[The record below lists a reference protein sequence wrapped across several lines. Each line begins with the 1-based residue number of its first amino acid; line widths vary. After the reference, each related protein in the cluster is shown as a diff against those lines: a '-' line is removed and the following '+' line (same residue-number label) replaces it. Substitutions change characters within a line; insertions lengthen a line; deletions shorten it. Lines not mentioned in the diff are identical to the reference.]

1 MIFKKKITKI
11 IIINLI
17 FFLISISLIKANEV
31 KILFKINDQIITN
44 IDVENEYNYLIS
56 LNPSLKDLDKFQ
68 VLSFAKNS
76 MLKEVVKK
84 IEILKYYEL
93 NKKNETVDIMIKK
106 IFQNLGLNSKDQFI
120 KYLSENNLNFEDIY
134 KKIEIES
141 VWNQMIYSRFKD
153 KILID
158 EEAIKKKI
166 LDNPKKTENLL
177 ISEILVEFKNKTE
190 VKDIYNKI
198 VNSINDIGFEESVI
212 KYSVSNSKINS
223 GSLGWI
229 NKSSLSKNIL
239 DELNNIKIGEFTKPI
254 IISSGMLILKLN
266 DRKLVDQDINLDNEI
281 EKVIDFEMNNQLNK
295 LSTIHYNKIKNTLS
309 INEY

>member
-93 NKKNETVDIMIKK
+93 NNKNETVDIMIKK
-106 IFQNLGLNSKDQFI
+106 IFQNLGLNSEAQFK

-141 VWNQMIYSRFKD
+141 VWNQMIYSRFKN

-190 VKDIYNKI
+190 IRDIYNKI

-212 KYSVSNSKINS
+212 KYSISNSKINS

-254 IISSGMLILKLN
+254 IVSSGMLILKLN
-266 DRKLVDQDINLDNEI
+266 DKKLVDQDINLDYEI

>member
-93 NKKNETVDIMIKK
+93 NNKNETVDIMIKK
-106 IFQNLGLNSKDQFI
+106 IFQNLGLNSETQFK

-141 VWNQMIYSRFKD
+141 VWNQMIYSRFKN

-177 ISEILVEFKNKTE
+177 ISEILVEFKNRTE
-190 VKDIYNKI
+190 IRDIYNKI

-212 KYSVSNSKINS
+212 KYSISNSKINS

-254 IISSGMLILKLN
+254 IVSSGMLILKLN
-266 DRKLVDQDINLDNEI
+266 DRKLVDQDINLDYEI

>member
-93 NKKNETVDIMIKK
+93 NNKNETVDIMIKK
-106 IFQNLGLNSKDQFI
+106 IFQNLGLNSETQFK

-141 VWNQMIYSRFKD
+141 VWNQMIYSRFKN

-177 ISEILVEFKNKTE
+177 ISEILVEFKNRTE
-190 VKDIYNKI
+190 IRDIYNKI

-212 KYSVSNSKINS
+212 KYSISNSKINS

-266 DRKLVDQDINLDNEI
+266 DRKLVDQDINLDYEI

>member
-31 KILFKINDQIITN
+31 KILFKINDQIITT
-44 IDVENEYNYLIS
+44 IDVENEYNYLTS

-106 IFQNLGLNSKDQFI
+106 IFQNLGLNSEAQFK

-141 VWNQMIYSRFKD
+141 VWNQMIYSRFKN

-177 ISEILVEFKNKTE
+177 ISEILVEFKNRTE
-190 VKDIYNKI
+190 IRDIYNKI

-212 KYSVSNSKINS
+212 KYSISNSKINS

-254 IISSGMLILKLN
+254 IVSSGMLILKLN
-266 DRKLVDQDINLDNEI
+266 DKKLVDQDINLDYEI

>member
-266 DRKLVDQDINLDNEI
+266 DRKLVDQDINLNYEI

>member
-141 VWNQMIYSRFKD
+141 VWNQMIYSRFKN

-190 VKDIYNKI
+190 IRDIYNKI

-212 KYSVSNSKINS
+212 KYSISNSKINS

-254 IISSGMLILKLN
+254 IVSSGMLILKLN
-266 DRKLVDQDINLDNEI
+266 DKKLVDQDINLDYEI
-281 EKVIDFEMNNQLNK
+281 EKIIDFEMNNQLNK